1 MSSETPSRNTQS
13 DPPLITA
20 SVAGVFAG
28 FGIIAAIGLGWAV
41 ARSTAGLAPFSTAG
55 GAAVAAPGAV
65 TGPAL
70 PSGPQVVS
78 VVAKDIS
85 FEQKALSVA
94 GPGPVTFEVENAG
107 KIEHDFTIDN
117 PKVKVVPKPGAKSSA
132 QATFDKPGT
141 YQFYCSIPGHKEAG
155 MAGTFTVGTGA
166 ASGAVAAPAKPQPSP
181 TPMTHASSAVPNA
194 KGNQVLAPV
203 SVNGTTKSFELTAKV
218 VQWEVIP
225 GVFEEAWTYNGV
237 VPGPM
242 IRVNEGDTVRVTV
255 KNELPEDT
263 VVHFHGPLLENKM
276 DGVPDVTQPV
286 IKPGG
291 SFVYEFKA
299 TPSGTYMYH
308 THHNSAVQEP
318 KGLMG
323 MLVIDPAPAS
333 AEAKRDATFQRDY
346 FQILSEFNGYFTIN
360 GHSFPSTDVLE
371 AKLGERVRIRLVNAG
386 QAPHPMHLHGYHF
399 RVIGTDGKPM
409 PETAIYEKDTLSI
422 FPGER
427 YDIEFLADNP
437 GLCVFHCH
445 ILSHV
450 MNQGVEPGGMLAV
463 VKVS

>member
-28 FGIIAAIGLGWAV
+28 FGIVAAIGLGWAV
-41 ARSTAGLAPFSTAG
+41 ARSTAGLAPFTSAG
-55 GAAVAAPGAV
+55 GAAVAVRGAAPSL
-65 TGPAL
+65 AL
-70 PSGPQVVS
+70 PAGPQIVS
-78 VVAKDIS
+78 VIAKDIT
-85 FEQKALSVA
+85 FEQKALSIS
-94 GPGPVTFEVENAG
+94 GPGPVTFEVENTG
-107 KIEHDFTIDN
+107 KIEHDFTIDS

-132 QATFDKPGT
+132 QVTFEKPGT

-155 MAGTFTVGTGA
+155 MAGTLTVGTGA
-166 ASGAVAAPAKPQPSP
+166 ASSAVAAPAKAQPSP
-181 TPMTHASSAVPNA
+181 TPMTHASSSVPNA

-203 SVNGTTKSFELTAKV
+203 SVNGTVKSFELTAKV

-225 GVFEEAWTYNGV
+225 GVFEEAWAYNGV

-323 MLVIDPAPAS
+323 MLVIDPAPTS
-333 AEAKRDATFQRDY
+333 AEAKRDASFQRDY
-346 FQILSEFNGYFTIN
+346 FQILSEF
-360 GHSFPSTDVLE
+360 
-371 AKLGERVRIRLVNAG
+371 NAG

-399 RVIGTDGKPM
+399 KVIGVDGKPM

-437 GLCVFHCH
+437 GLWVFHCH